1 MKKKTILV
9 AAIAVMLVAAL
20 VVGGTLA
27 YFTDT
32 DKADNT
38 FTMGAGVDIKLIE
51 QQRKL
56 DADGNKTTELE
67 AFQQNKTLYPIVG
80 SAQGEKDVLGMPIA
94 KNYVDKIINVQ
105 NTGESSAYVRVYVA
119 VPTALVSSE
128 SAANNILHGNFGNRF
143 DYTKNGSYNTP
154 GGKETWNQDY
164 LNWDYSAPEFTANID
179 GVDYTVTT
187 YTYTKALAPNTM
199 PGTPCEVGYYLDSRV
214 DYANGHYTFGGNEIT
229 GYDLS
234 KGVTIPVFAIGVQAA
249 GFDNAA
255 AAFDAAFG
263 ANYNPWATK

>member
-32 DKADNT
+32 KDAKNT
-38 FTMGAGVDIKLIE
+38 FTVGNVKINLIE
-51 QQRKL
+51 QQRNE
-56 DADGNKTTELE
+56 DGSALVDFK
-67 AFQQNKTLYPIVG
+67 QDKPLYPIVG
-80 SAQGEKDVLGMPIA
+80 SAQGEKDKWGMPVA

-105 NTGESSAYVRVYVA
+105 NTGKSDAYVRVYVA

-128 SAANNILHGNFGNRF
+128 GPADNILHGNFGNRF
-143 DYTKNGSYNTP
+143 DYTGQGRYNTP
-154 GGKETWNQDY
+154 GNSTTWNPDY
-164 LNWDYSAPEFTANID
+164 LNWDYSAPEFTTNIG

-187 YTYTKALAPNTM
+187 YTYTKALAHNAM

-214 DYANGHYTFGGNEIT
+214 DYANGHYTFNGNEIT

-234 KGVTIPVFAIGVQAA
+234 NGVTIPVFAIGVQAD
-249 GFDNAA
+249 GFTSAN

-263 ANYNPWATK
+263 ANYNPWANK

>member
-32 DKADNT
+32 KSADNT
-38 FTMGAGVDIKLIE
+38 FTVGNVKINLIE
-51 QQRKL
+51 QERGENGLQDFTPKK
-56 DADGNKTTELE
+56 A
-67 AFQQNKTLYPIVG
+67 LYPIVG
-80 SAQGEKDVLGMPIA
+80 SAQGEKDEYGMPIA

-105 NTGESSAYVRVYVA
+105 NTGKSDAYVRVYVA
-119 VPTALVSSE
+119 VPTALVSSKGP
-128 SAANNILHGNFGNRF
+128 ADNILHSNFGNRF
-143 DYTKNGSYNTP
+143 DPTGNGSYNKP
-154 GGKETWNQDY
+154 GDSSTWNPAF
-164 LNWDYSAPEFTANID
+164 LKWDYNAPELKANID
-179 GVDYTVTT
+179 GVEYTVTT
-187 YTYTKALAPNTM
+187 YTYTEALAPDAM
-199 PGTPCEVGYYLDSRV
+199 PGAPCEVGYYLDSRV
-214 DYANGHYTFGGNEIT
+214 DYANGHYTFNGNEIT

-234 KGVTIPVFAIGVQAA
+234 NGVTIPVFAIGVQAA

-263 ANYNPWATK
+263 ENFNPWATTK

>member
-32 DKADNT
+32 KDAKNT
-38 FTMGAGVDIKLIE
+38 FTVGNVKINLIE
-51 QQRKL
+51 QQRN
-56 DADGNKTTELE
+56 ADGSKLVDFEKG
-67 AFQQNKTLYPIVG
+67 KTLYPIVG
-80 SAQGEKDVLGMPIA
+80 SAQGEKDKWGMPVA

-105 NTGESSAYVRVYVA
+105 NTGNSSAYVRVYVA

-128 SAANNILHGNFGNRF
+128 GAADNILHSNFGNRF
-143 DYTKNGSYNTP
+143 DYTGKGSYNTP
-154 GGKETWNQDY
+154 GDSTTWNPDY
-164 LNWDYSAPEFTANID
+164 LNWDYSAPEFTTQIGD
-179 GVDYTVTT
+179 VKYTVTT
-187 YTYTKALAPNTM
+187 YTYKEALAPNAM

-214 DYANGHYTFGGNEIT
+214 DYADGHYTFGGNEIT

-263 ANYNPWATK
+263 ANYNPWATA

>member
-27 YFTDT
+27 YFTDKDNAT
-32 DKADNT
+32 NT
-38 FTMGAGVDIKLIE
+38 FTVGNVKINLIE
-51 QQRKL
+51 QQRKQ
-56 DADGNKTTELE
+56 DAAGNKTTELE
-67 AFQQNKTLYPIVG
+67 AFKSGQSLYPIVG
-80 SAQGEKDVLGMPIA
+80 SAQGEKDALGMPTA

-105 NTGESSAYVRVYVA
+105 NTGKSSAYVRVYVA

-128 SAANNILHGNFGNRF
+128 GPADNILHGNFGNRF
-143 DYTKNGSYNTP
+143 DYTGAGRFNTP
-154 GGKETWNQDY
+154 GDNTTWNPDY
-164 LNWDYSAPEFTANID
+164 LNWDYSAPEFTTNID

-187 YTYTKALAPNTM
+187 YTYTKALEPNAM

-214 DYANGHYTFGGNEIT
+214 DYANGHYTFNGNEIT

-234 KGVTIPVFAIGVQAA
+234 NGVTIPVFAIGVQAD
-249 GFDNAA
+249 GFTSAND
-255 AAFDAAFG
+255 AFDAAFG
-263 ANYNPWATK
+263 ANYNPWLK

>member
-32 DKADNT
+32 KDAKNT
-38 FTMGAGVDIKLIE
+38 FTVGNVKINLIE
-51 QQRKL
+51 QQRNE
-56 DADGNKTTELE
+56 DGSALV
-67 AFQQNKTLYPIVG
+67 AFEQNKPLYPIVG
-80 SAQGEKDVLGMPIA
+80 SAQGAKDKWGMPVA

-105 NTGESSAYVRVYVA
+105 NTGKSSAYVRVYVA

-128 SAANNILHGNFGNRF
+128 GPADNILHGNFGNRF
-143 DYTKNGSYNTP
+143 DYTGAGRYNTP
-154 GGKETWNQDY
+154 GDNTTWNPDY
-164 LNWDYSAPEFTANID
+164 LNWDYSAPEFKTKID
-179 GVDYTVTT
+179 DVEYTVTT
-187 YTYTKALAPNTM
+187 YTYKNALASNAM

-214 DYANGHYTFGGNEIT
+214 DYANGHYTFDGNEIT

-234 KGVTIPVFAIGVQAA
+234 KGVTIPVFAIGVQAD
-249 GFDNAA
+249 GFTSAN

-263 ANYNPWATK
+263 ANYNPWANK

>member
-32 DKADNT
+32 DSKDNT
-38 FTMGAGVDIKLIE
+38 FTMGAGVDIQLVEK
-51 QQRKL
+51 QRNE
-56 DADGNKTTELE
+56 DGSALVDFE
-67 AFQQNKTLYPIVG
+67 QNKPLYPIVG
-80 SAQGEKDVLGMPIA
+80 SAQGAKDKWGMPVA

-105 NTGESSAYVRVYVA
+105 NTGKSSAYVRVYVA

-128 SAANNILHGNFGNRF
+128 GAADNILHGNFGNRF
-143 DYTKNGSYNTP
+143 DYTGKSSYNTP
-154 GGKETWNQDY
+154 GDSATWNPDY
-164 LNWDYSAPEFTANID
+164 LNWDYSAPEFTTKIGD
-179 GVDYTVTT
+179 VEYTVTT
-187 YTYTKALAPNTM
+187 YTYKEALAPNAM
-199 PGTPCEVGYYLDSRV
+199 PGAPCEVGYYLDSRV
-214 DYANGHYTFGGNEIT
+214 DYADGHYTFGGNEIT

-234 KGVTIPVFAIGVQAA
+234 KGVTIPVFAIGVQAD
-249 GFDNAA
+249 GFTSAD

-263 ANYNPWATK
+263 AGYNPWATTK

>member
-51 QQRKL
+51 QQRN
-56 DADGNKTTELE
+56 ADGSELVDFE
-67 AFQQNKTLYPIVG
+67 QNKTLYPIVG
-80 SAQGEKDVLGMPIA
+80 SAQGEKDNWGMPVA
-94 KNYVDKIINVQ
+94 KNYVDKIINVK
-105 NTGESSAYVRVYVA
+105 NTGESDAYVRVYVA

-128 SAANNILHGNFGNRF
+128 GPADNILHSNFGNRF
-143 DYTKNGSYNTP
+143 DYTGQGRYNTP
-154 GGKETWNQDY
+154 GKSTTWNPDY
-164 LNWDYSAPEFTANID
+164 LNWDYSAPEFKTKIGD
-179 GVDYTVTT
+179 VEYTVTT
-187 YTYTKALAPNTM
+187 YTYKEALAHNAM

-214 DYANGHYTFGGNEIT
+214 DYANGHYTFNGNEIT

-234 KGVTIPVFAIGVQAA
+234 KGVTIPVFAIGVQAD
-249 GFDNAA
+249 GFTSAN

-263 ANYNPWATK
+263 ANYNPWANK

>member
-32 DKADNT
+32 KDAKNT
-38 FTMGAGVDIKLIE
+38 FTVGNVKINLIE
-51 QQRKL
+51 QQRNK
-56 DADGNKTTELE
+56 DGSELV
-67 AFQQNKTLYPIVG
+67 AFEQGKTLYPIVG
-80 SAQGEKDVLGMPIA
+80 SAQGEKDKWGMPVA

-105 NTGESSAYVRVYVA
+105 NTGKSDAYVRVYVA

-128 SAANNILHGNFGNRF
+128 GPADNILHGNFGNRF
-143 DYTKNGSYNTP
+143 DPTGNGSYNTP
-154 GGKETWNQDY
+154 GDSKTWNPAF
-164 LNWDYSAPEFTANID
+164 LKWDYNAPELKANID
-179 GVDYTVTT
+179 GVEYTVTT
-187 YTYTKALAPNTM
+187 YTYTEALAPDAK
-199 PGTPCEVGYYLDSRV
+199 PGAPCEVGYYLDSRV
-214 DYANGHYTFGGNEIT
+214 DYANGHYTFDGKEI

-234 KGVTIPVFAIGVQAA
+234 NGVTIPVFAIGVQAD
-249 GFDNAA
+249 GFTSAN

-263 ANYNPWATK
+263 ANYNPWANK